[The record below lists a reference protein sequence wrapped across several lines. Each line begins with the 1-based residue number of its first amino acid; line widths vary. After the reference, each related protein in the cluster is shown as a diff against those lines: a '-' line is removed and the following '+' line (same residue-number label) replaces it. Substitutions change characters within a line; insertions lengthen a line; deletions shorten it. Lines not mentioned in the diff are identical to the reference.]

1 MSIVIFFFHP
11 NPASQVL
18 IPIQPASKAH
28 NISTT
33 TTTTT
38 TPVVLTTTTNYYQ
51 LLPTTTNY
59 YQLLP
64 TTTNY
69 YQLLPTTTTT
79 STPTPTTPQATM
91 SSTNMLS
98 SSAFSSTTLLTP
110 WDQTEERLS
119 QTSTAVATPCH
130 QSRRQSLRA
139 TIVDTDADLPN
150 FEWQLYETRDS
161 LEIARRHFA
170 GIYQYLPVQRSREKR
185 EAFPFGRDSLDLV
198 RRDVARRAQQQ
209 QQHDQQQQQ
218 QHDQQQRQQLRQL
231 QQQLGVTPAQV
242 FLRSL
247 GSRFAEDRA
256 AMMTDPILDHALNH
270 RDSLELPRE
279 KRARAG
285 VAARRIAEMKKPGKR
300 FVAKAKACKAA
311 LSGLV
316 GKCFTGGDG
325 SSDEDWEEKEGL
337 LLD

>member
-1 MSIVIFFFHP
+1 
-11 NPASQVL
+11 
-18 IPIQPASKAH
+18 
-28 NISTT
+28 
-33 TTTTT
+33 
-38 TPVVLTTTTNYYQ
+38 
-51 LLPTTTNY
+51 
-59 YQLLP
+59 
-64 TTTNY
+64 
-69 YQLLPTTTTT
+69 
-79 STPTPTTPQATM
+79 M

-98 SSAFSSTTLLTP
+98 SSASSSTTLLTP

-139 TIVDTDADLPN
+139 TIVDTDADLPD
-150 FEWQLYETRDS
+150 FEWQFYETRDS

-198 RRDVARRAQQQ
+198 RRDVARCAQQQ
-209 QQHDQQQQQ
+209 QQHDQM
-218 QHDQQQRQQLRQL
+218 QRQQLRQL

-242 FLRSL
+242 FLRTL

-256 AMMTDPILDHALNH
+256 AMMTDPVLDHALNH

-285 VAARRIAEMKKPGKR
+285 VAARRIAKMEKPGKR
-300 FVAKAKACKAA
+300 FLAKAKACKAA
-311 LSGLV
+311 LSGFV